1 MSSSSGWSRCYN
13 LLAMYF
19 VRVRHHQRR
28 TSLLALFVL
37 LWGLLFPS
45 LAQAG
50 IGNADTVWTEI
61 CTAQGIKKVQQ
72 SGGEMPPAAH
82 QLSAEHCLLCYLG
95 GGLAATESQPLWA
108 GLLAESEPLQLP
120 LLHVT
125 LPQQII
131 PLHAPPR
138 APPVLSPA

>member
-1 MSSSSGWSRCYN
+1 MH
-13 LLAMYF
+13 F
-19 VRVRHHQRR
+19 VRARHSQRR

-50 IGNADTVWTEI
+50 VGNADTVWIEI

-72 SGGEMPPAAH
+72 SGGEMPSTAH

-95 GGLAATESQPLWA
+95 GGLLAVASQALSA
-108 GLLAESEPLQLP
+108 DVLVEPERLQLP
-120 LLHVT
+120 PLHVA

-138 APPVLSPA
+138 APPVLFQA